1 MANRTPSL
9 RQVLTP
15 CCNWPKAQ
23 SLPAAIHKSALL
35 AETGSIGGALD
46 SRALLWSYILTDV
59 MEALR
64 IPQSPSKARPPR
76 KRAGSFT
83 AMIALKEGRG
93 AFAEALIAALGA
105 KAGCPFTLTF
115 DQRAG
120 VLAALGR
127 VSAWTTFGGRSVEFR
142 EAPADNGGVSPHKHR
157 LADYLRPK
165 TLVMLLLGFSSG
177 LPFYLVGNTFGYW
190 LRDEHTSLTAIG
202 FLSWVGI
209 AYSLQFLWAPLMD
222 RVDLPLFK
230 RLGHRRGWMMFSQIV
245 IGLALSAMGGTGTK
259 AGLGRLGAF
268 ALVVA
273 FASSTQDI
281 VVDAWR
287 IESADDGEEQGLLA
301 SAYQFS
307 YRLALLATDSLILI
321 VAGTVGWRV
330 SYGIYGACMAVGMLA
345 TWFAK
350 EPERANAVLDAKKR
364 EAPLWTP
371 RGFFDAV
378 VGPFIAFFRAH
389 GWLALVMLAAISL
402 YRVPDFV
409 MGPMANPYYH
419 DLGPSKETVG
429 AVRGSIGLIATFAGI
444 AAGGFCSLKLG
455 YMRAL
460 IIGGILQAAAIAA
473 YASLAFAGTTT
484 TLFALVMAGD
494 NFGIGFAGVA
504 LVAYMSSLTSIGYTA
519 TQYALLS
526 STYALLGKILKGFS
540 GAEVESLSAT

>member
-1 MANRTPSL
+1 M
-9 RQVLTP
+9 
-15 CCNWPKAQ
+15 K
-23 SLPAAIHKSALL
+23 
-35 AETGSIGGALD
+35 
-46 SRALLWSYILTDV
+46 
-59 MEALR
+59 
-64 IPQSPSKARPPR
+64 
-76 KRAGSFT
+76 
-83 AMIALKEGRG
+83 
-93 AFAEALIAALGA
+93 
-105 KAGCPFTLTF
+105 
-115 DQRAG
+115 
-120 VLAALGR
+120 
-127 VSAWTTFGGRSVEFR
+127 VEFR
-142 EAPADNGGVSPHKHR
+142 EAPVDDEGVSPHKHR

-165 TLVMLLLGFSSG
+165 TLSMLLLGFSSG
-177 LPFYLVGNTFGYW
+177 LPFYLVGNTFGFW

-209 AYSLQFLWAPLMD
+209 AYSLKFLWAPLMD

-245 IGLALSAMGGTGTK
+245 VGLALFAMGGIGTK

-307 YRLALLATDSLILI
+307 YRLALLATDSVILI
-321 VAGTVGWRV
+321 VAATLGWRM
-330 SYGIYGACMAVGMLA
+330 SYGIYGACMAVGMIA

-350 EPERANAVLDAKKR
+350 EPERADAVMDEKKR

-402 YRVPDFV
+402 YRLPDFI

-419 DLGPSKETVG
+419 DIGLSKQTVG

-460 IIGGILQAAAIAA
+460 
-473 YASLAFAGTTT
+473 
-484 TLFALVMAGD
+484 VMAGD
-494 NFGIGFAGVA
+494 NFGISFAGVA
-504 LVAYMSSLTSIGYTA
+504 LIAYMSSLTNLGYTA

-526 STYALLGKILKGFS
+526 STYAWLGKILKGFS
-540 GAEVESLSAT
+540 GAAVESLSTTHGLIHAYGIFFIACGLTGVPAVLLFAALGYWHRRKQPAPAAA

>member
-1 MANRTPSL
+1 M
-9 RQVLTP
+9 V
-15 CCNWPKAQ
+15 
-23 SLPAAIHKSALL
+23 
-35 AETGSIGGALD
+35 
-46 SRALLWSYILTDV
+46 RAL
-59 MEALR
+59 
-64 IPQSPSKARPPR
+64 SPVKAP
-76 KRAGSFT
+76 
-83 AMIALKEGRG
+83 
-93 AFAEALIAALGA
+93 
-105 KAGCPFTLTF
+105 
-115 DQRAG
+115 
-120 VLAALGR
+120 V
-127 VSAWTTFGGRSVEFR
+127 
-142 EAPADNGGVSPHKHR
+142 DNETVSPQRHR
-157 LADYLRPK
+157 IADYLRPK
-165 TLVMLLLGFSSG
+165 TLAMLLLGFSSG

-209 AYSLQFLWAPLMD
+209 AYSLKFLWAPLID

-230 RLGHRRGWMMFSQIV
+230 RLGHRRGWMMFSQIAV
-245 IGLALSAMGGTGTK
+245 GLALCAMGGTGTK

-268 ALVVA
+268 ALIVA

-307 YRLALLATDSLILI
+307 YRLALLTTDSLILI
-321 VAGTVGWRV
+321 VAAAVGWRM
-330 SYGIYGACMAVGMLA
+330 SYGVYGACMAVGVIA

-350 EPERANAVLDAKKR
+350 EPERAGAVMDEKR
-364 EAPLWTP
+364 GAPLWTP

-409 MGPMANPYYH
+409 MAPMANPYYH
-419 DLGPSKETVG
+419 DIGLTKQTVG

-460 IIGGILQAAAIAA
+460 IIGGVLQAAATAA
-473 YASLAFAGTTT
+473 YATLAFAGASIP
-484 TLFALVMAGD
+484 LFALVMAGD
-494 NFGIGFAGVA
+494 NFSLSFAGVV
-504 LVAYMSSLTSIGYTA
+504 LVAYMSSLTNLGYTA

-526 STYALLGKILKGFS
+526 STYAWLGKILKGFS
-540 GAEVESLSAT
+540 GAAVESLSATHGLIHAYGIFFIACGLTGAPAVLLFATLGYWHRRKQPAPAAA